1 MFELFQRARWDQA
14 LEYLASGDPPM
25 IARLLAI
32 NTIFFILYI
41 VRKMRVDHKMRES
54 TVVQVQA
61 LLLVANVLILFQR
74 DIQHLL
80 DRLI

>member
-14 LEYLASGDPPM
+14 YDYLASGDPPM

-54 TVVQVQA
+54 TVAQIQA

>member
-14 LEYLASGDPPM
+14 YDYMASGDPPM

-41 VRKMRVDHKMRES
+41 IRKVQVEHKMRDS
-54 TVVQVQA
+54 AVIQVQA
-61 LLLVANVLILFQR
+61 LLVVANILILFQR
-74 DIQHLL
+74 DIQTLL
-80 DRLI
+80 NRII

>member
-14 LEYLASGDPPM
+14 YDYLASGDPPM

>member
-14 LEYLASGDPPM
+14 YDYMASGDPPM

-41 VRKMRVDHKMRES
+41 IRKVRVEHKMRDW
-54 TVVQVQA
+54 TVMQVQA
-61 LLLVANVLILFQR
+61 LLVVANILILFQR
-74 DIQHLL
+74 DIQNLL
-80 DRLI
+80 NRII